1 MTRRKP
7 VPVRSPTAPKGV
19 GDTPP
24 KGGRGRDALICI
36 ALFAVTLAIYFQTA
50 GFDFINV
57 DDPAYVPEN
66 PYVLA
71 GLTLP
76 SVKWSWTHFHDSNW
90 IPLTW
95 MSLMCDTSF
104 YGYHPGGYHL
114 TNAVLHAANS
124 IVLYLALA
132 AATGAW
138 TRSAVVAALFALHP
152 LHVESVAWVAERK
165 DVLSTFFG
173 FLSLL
178 YYVRYATRG
187 HAWRLAV
194 SLVCFVCSL
203 LSKQTFVTL
212 PFVLLLLDYWPLGR
226 LSLGKE
232 AAPPAPVARGRG
244 AGSKAATAIEA
255 ATPQRRQPLGRLL
268 LEKVPFFAAAGGF
281 SAVVLMAQ
289 SQSGAVLSLEGFPF
303 LWRLKNAIYVYVA
316 YLEKTLFPQ
325 NLAFYYPH
333 PHDSLSWAVLGL
345 SLLSLLAVSAI
356 TLACYRRY
364 PFLPVGW
371 FWYLGTLVPMIGLV
385 QIGSQ
390 QMADRY
396 TYFPLVGIFI
406 AVTWLV
412 PELVP
417 PGLLRTRVLPAAV
430 LASLVLLA
438 ATSYSQITYWHDS
451 VTLLRHSKESTPDS
465 AAAHEFLGNALLH
478 VGELQ
483 EGAEELEQA
492 SRLVPTYFPVHAEL
506 GSAYRNLGR
515 YDQSI
520 AQYRAALA
528 IDPQSTATHC
538 DLGLTYFARSQYE
551 DAKRHYLQ
559 ALEIDPRFVP
569 AFVNLAALAYAQHDY
584 KSAIDYSKR
593 ALGVSPDLPSAQ
605 ICIAMALREEGH
617 FDEAIKR
624 LEQVVAEAPYEPR
637 AEQELTRTR
646 ELKANSAK
654 K

>member
-7 VPVRSPTAPKGV
+7 ATVPSPTAPKA
-19 GDTPP
+19 
-24 KGGRGRDALICI
+24 GRGRDALVCA
-36 ALFAVTLAIYFQTA
+36 ALFVATLAVYFQTA

-57 DDPAYVPEN
+57 DDSAYVPDN

-95 MSLMCDTSF
+95 MSLMFDTSF

-114 TNAVLHAANS
+114 TNALLHAANS
-124 IVLYLALA
+124 MILYLALA
-132 AATGAW
+132 AATEARA
-138 TRSAVVAALFALHP
+138 RSAVVAALFALHP

-178 YYVRYATRG
+178 YYVRYVTRG
-187 HAWRLAV
+187 RMWRLTV
-194 SLVCFVCSL
+194 SFLFFAGSL

-212 PFVLLLLDYWPLGR
+212 PFVLLLLDYWPLAR

-232 AAPPAPVARGRG
+232 AAPPASAARGR
-244 AGSKAATAIEA
+244 AAASKAAPTVEA
-255 ATPQRRQPLGRLL
+255 ATPQRRQPLSRLL
-268 LEKVPFFAAAGGF
+268 LEKLPFFAAAGGF
-281 SAVVLMAQ
+281 STIVMLAQ
-289 SQSGAVLSLEGFPF
+289 SQSGAVISLEGFPF
-303 LWRLKNAIYVYVA
+303 PWRLKNAIYVYVA
-316 YLEKTLFPQ
+316 YLQKTLFPQ

-333 PHDSLSWAVLGL
+333 PHDSLSWAALGL
-345 SLLSLLAVSAI
+345 SLLLILAISAVAV
-356 TLACYRRY
+356 ACYRRY

-412 PELVP
+412 PELIP

-430 LASLVLLA
+430 LACLALLT
-438 ATSYSQITYWHDS
+438 ATTYSQVTYWHDS
-451 VTLLRHSKESTPDS
+451 VTLLQHSKESTPDS
-465 AAAHEFLGNALLH
+465 AAVHEFLGNALLH
-478 VGELQ
+478 IGQLQ
-483 EGAEELEQA
+483 EGADELEQA
-492 SRLVPTYFPVHAEL
+492 ARMVPAYFPVRLEL
-506 GSAYRNLGR
+506 GSAYRQMGR
-515 YDQSI
+515 YDQAV
-520 AQYRAALA
+520 AQYREALA
-528 IDPQSTATHC
+528 IDPKSTEVHC
-538 DLGLTYFARSQYE
+538 DLGLTYFSKSQYE
-551 DAKRHYLQ
+551 DAKYHYLR
-559 ALEIDPRFVP
+559 ALEIDPNYVP
-569 AFVNLAALAYAQHDY
+569 GFVNLAALAYAQHDY
-584 KSAIDYSKR
+584 KSAIDYSER
-593 ALGVSPDLPSAQ
+593 ALKFSPSLPAAE

-617 FDEAIKR
+617 IDEAIKR
-624 LEQVVAEAPYEPR
+624 LERVVAEAPYEPR

-646 ELKANSAK
+646 EMKQSSPK